1 MERLAGC
8 VSTYTK
14 DVKAFLHRLQH
25 KRLKHKPATVVEVML
40 LEYDQRERQIKA
52 LEGIE
57 DALRAGVSY
66 FPSFPSVQLPI

>member
-1 MERLAGC
+1 MG
-8 VSTYTK
+8 TYTK
-14 DVKAFLHRLQH
+14 DFEAFLHRSQC
-25 KRLKHKPATVVEVML
+25 KGLKHKPATVVEVML

>member
-1 MERLAGC
+1 VG
-8 VSTYTK
+8 TYTK
-14 DVKAFLHRLQH
+14 DIKVFLRQSQR
-25 KRLKHKPATVVEVML
+25 KGLKHKPATIVEVIL

-57 DALRAGVSY
+57 NALRARVSY